1 MTARDKAPARK
12 PDRSIRGQS
21 GATAL
26 EYVLVLPALL
36 LFLLGIMDMGRL
48 VWTQATLDH
57 AADAAARCAAIDV
70 TDCGTAAAIQTYAA
84 GQAYGMTLP
93 TSDFSVTTAAC
104 GQQVSVSAPFVFV
117 ISGWVSP
124 GTVTLTANACYPA
137 QPS

>member
-1 MTARDKAPARK
+1 MTARDGW
-12 PDRSIRGQS
+12 SIRGRR

-26 EYVLVLPALL
+26 EYALVLPALL

-57 AADAAARCAAIDV
+57 AADAAARCASID
-70 TDCGTAAAIQTYAA
+70 TADCGTTAAIQTYAA
-84 GQAYGMTLP
+84 TQAYGMSLP
-93 TSDFSVTTAAC
+93 TSDFTVSAASC
-104 GQQVSVSAPFVFV
+104 GQQVTVSAPFAFV
-117 ISGWVSP
+117 IGGWVSP